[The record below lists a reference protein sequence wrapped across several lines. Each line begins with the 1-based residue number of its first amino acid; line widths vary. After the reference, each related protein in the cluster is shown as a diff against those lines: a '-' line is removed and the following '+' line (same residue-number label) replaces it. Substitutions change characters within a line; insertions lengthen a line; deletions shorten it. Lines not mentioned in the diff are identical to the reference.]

1 MSKTNPFQAD
11 WPSASRLC
19 QTLDLLPMAD
29 KAPSPLRFQSRPFPR
44 WVAVGFVVVGLA
56 SFSGLAYML
65 STAIQMVASGH
76 GLETYRTFWLV
87 EFNWIGFLVC
97 CAVLI
102 FALVVAAFLQLREH
116 MQWRSLER
124 KYGGPKQ

>member
-1 MSKTNPFQAD
+1 
-11 WPSASRLC
+11 
-19 QTLDLLPMAD
+19 
-29 KAPSPLRFQSRPFPR
+29 
-44 WVAVGFVVVGLA
+44 VGFVVVGLA

-65 STAIQMVASGH
+65 STAVQMVGSGY

-87 EFNWIGFLVC
+87 EFNWLGFLVF
-97 CAVLI
+97 CAALVL
-102 FALVVAAFLQLREH
+102 ALVVAAFLRLRER